1 MIMLS
6 TEANVSRGSP
16 GAGEPPA
23 GPPASRPVTRNVM
36 IRRGALYT
44 QREGG
49 READR
54 KRQDQK
60 GSIRGTIRIRIVMDE
75 IKEEKR

>member
-1 MIMLS
+1 MLS

-23 GPPASRPVTRNVM
+23 SPPARQPASRPVTRNVM
-36 IRRGALYT
+36 IRGEALYT

-49 READR
+49 NKKEGERRTE
-54 KRQDQK
+54 DQK
-60 GSIRGTIRIRIVMDE
+60 GSIRAR
-75 IKEEKR
+75 